1 MTRTPTRT
9 GLALGLWAA
18 AWGISAPAAETWG
31 LNIYGLSYHWERDVA
46 KRNGWD
52 NEINPGLGLRYS
64 GGPLGRGNWFM
75 DGGVYRDSGR
85 NTAVYGGAGWRI
97 PLDDARRWR
106 LGAALVAF
114 HSDTYNRGAPFVAP
128 VPLLSYDLGGLT
140 LNLSHFLKVRDFND
154 VNTTAFFVTLPL
166 R

>member
-1 MTRTPTRT
+1 MTRMPTRT

-31 LNIYGLSYHWERDVA
+31 LNLYGLSYHWEREVA

-52 NEINPGLGLRYS
+52 NEINPGLGLRYA
-64 GGPLGRGNWFM
+64 GGPLGKGNWFM
-75 DGGVYRDSGR
+75 DGGIYRDSGR

-97 PLDDARRWR
+97 PLDDTRRWQ

-114 HSDTYNRGAPFVAP
+114 HSDTYNRGDPFVAP
-128 VPLLSYDLGGLT
+128 VPLLSYDLGRT
-140 LNLSHFLKVRDFND
+140 DPEPHP
-154 VNTTAFFVTLPL
+154 LPEGA
-166 R
+166 RFQ